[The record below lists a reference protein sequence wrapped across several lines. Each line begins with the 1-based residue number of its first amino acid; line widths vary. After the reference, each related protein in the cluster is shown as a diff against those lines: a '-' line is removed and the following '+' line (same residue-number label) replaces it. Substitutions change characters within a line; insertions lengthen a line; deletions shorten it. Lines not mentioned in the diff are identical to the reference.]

1 MQTMHL
7 RSSLS
12 PDSDDGAARQGEAWI
27 DIEVGD
33 DEGRRWLASQS
44 GLDDEIIRR
53 LLEPAPTS
61 YWRRF
66 GQGLHL
72 HLRAVAPGGD
82 ASTMP
87 MVDLGIWLEPGRIIT
102 VRRGKVPALDRAAQ
116 DCSTG
121 AGPSNSWELILF
133 LLSEALNRVEQDLH
147 DLTATID
154 QLEDEVLTGAGDSP
168 IHRVAEF
175 QKRLVYARR
184 FRVPLANLVSF
195 ISSQPG
201 SVIDGALRDEFEGI
215 VNTFA
220 QHEKLLDLSIDR
232 ASALQGQI
240 RDQLADSLNTATFRF
255 TWVATV
261 FLPLSF
267 LTGLL
272 GINVAGIPGDHDPG
286 AFWLVCGVLCVI
298 AAAWG
303 IAVGRVTNPFR
314 RRSGPRDRSS
324 ARGR

>member
-1 MQTMHL
+1 MQTIHL

-12 PDSDDGAARQGEAWI
+12 PDSNDGAARQSEAWI

-44 GLDDEIIRR
+44 GLDDEIISR
-53 LLEPAPTS
+53 LLEPAPAC

-66 GQGLHL
+66 GQGLHF
-72 HLRAVAPGGD
+72 HVRGVVPGGD
-82 ASTMP
+82 TSMIP
-87 MVDLGIWLEPGRIIT
+87 IVDFGIWLEPGRIIT
-102 VRRGKVPALDRAAQ
+102 VRHGKVPSLDRAAE

-133 LLSEALNRVEQDLH
+133 VMSDAQSRVEQDL
-147 DLTATID
+147 LSLAATID
-154 QLEDEVLTGAGDSP
+154 QLEDRLLAGEGDSP
-168 IHRVAEF
+168 IHSVAEL

-184 FRVPLANLVSF
+184 VQAPLANLVSF

-201 SVIDGALRDEFEGI
+201 TAIDGALRDDLEGI
-215 VNTFA
+215 ANIVA
-220 QHEKLLDLSIDR
+220 QLRETLDLSIDR

-240 RDQLADSLNTATFRF
+240 RDQLSDSLNTATYRF

-272 GINVAGIPGDHDPG
+272 GINVAGIPGDHNPL
-286 AFWLVCGVLCVI
+286 AFWLVCGTLCFI

-303 IAVGRVTNPFR
+303 IVVGRVTSRLR
-314 RRSGPRDRSS
+314 RRSAPRDP
-324 ARGR
+324 